1 MQKENN
7 NELSQEGPENQNAI
21 SNQSEVDKEAE
32 KLEKIERER
41 KEILNS
47 AVSGKIDNLKER
59 VAYIL
64 NNYVPARNSDIK
76 LAWMYWNNFEGKG
89 DIVTEEDMLQLT
101 KISSLS
107 RIRAKIQNEYKL
119 FQANEKVRKFRG
131 KLEESKKQQAIED
144 KPSYP
149 LYSIYI
155 DETGKNQKYLSVG
168 SLWVTDAKA
177 AFFAYQKLKEW
188 KRLRN
193 IEYEFHFAEFKG
205 HNIEQYK
212 EFFLE
217 FLSLF
222 PSVGFKVIIVD
233 RSGNKNINKAIE
245 DLTFHVINNGIE
257 HENESGRA
265 PLPRMLH
272 VCVDNEE
279 QGSDKLKLENLKER
293 IRGQQIEGLVIH
305 EFEALDSEK
314 NIYLQIVDLFISSI
328 NRKLH
333 SPNEKKD
340 KDELA
345 NYILGLLNFKIEE
358 VDTSNSDADKSKVF
372 NLTYRKKAE

>member
-1 MQKENN
+1 MENGN
-7 NELSQEGPENQNAI
+7 NEKASQDVPDI
-21 SNQSEVDKEAE
+21 QSDDLDQIEIDKELRE
-32 KLEKIERER
+32 IEKIERE
-41 KEILNS
+41 KQVILDS
-47 AVSGKIDNLKER
+47 AIAGKIDNIRER

-76 LAWMYWNNFEGKG
+76 LAWMYWQSFEGQG
-89 DIVTEEDMLQLT
+89 DVVNEKDMLKLT
-101 KISSLS
+101 KISSLT

-119 FQANEKVRKFRG
+119 FQANDKVKRFRG
-131 KLEESKKQQAIED
+131 KLEESKKKQEIED

-155 DETGKNQKYLSVG
+155 DETGKTQTYLSVG
-168 SLWVTDAKA
+168 SLWITDAKE
-177 AFFAYQKLKEW
+177 AFFAYGKLKEW
-188 KRLRN
+188 KRLRR

-205 HNIEQYK
+205 HKLEQYK
-212 EFFLE
+212 AFFLE

-222 PSVGFKVIIVD
+222 PSAGFKLIIVD

-245 DLTFHVINNGIE
+245 DLTFHLIDNGIK

-265 PLPRMLH
+265 PLPRLLH
-272 VCVDNEE
+272 VCVDSEE

-293 IRGQQIEGLVIH
+293 IRSQQTEGLVIN
-305 EFEALDSEK
+305 EFEAINSDK
-314 NIYLQIVDLFISSI
+314 NIYLQIVDLFIASV

-333 SPNEKKD
+333 TPNGSKD

-345 NYILGLLNFKIEE
+345 NYILELLDFNIEE
-358 VDTSNSDADKSKVF
+358 VSKVNSDVDKSMLF
-372 NLTYRKKAE
+372 NLAYRK